1 MMDTERQITRISRL
15 LVKFLDDAL
24 SAEELGE
31 LEAWRDSS
39 EANGQLFRKLASGE
53 WDAAD
58 YRRYRAALEADGWEE
73 IRRRMRRRHL
83 RLWKRVAAYAAAVCV
98 AGVVGYGTW
107 SAFEGQTRQELPV
120 VRNEIVPG
128 TSKAVLKLAGG
139 QQVLLG
145 QEAGVDTVLLAQYGI
160 KEEGK
165 ALSYGE
171 AKAVDEYHTLEVPRG
186 GEFALTLEDSTQVW
200 VNAGSVLR
208 FPVRFGGDKR
218 EVYLEEG
225 EAYFEVTRDEQ
236 RPFRVHAAGMTV
248 HVLGTGFNISAYRQE
263 GKKAVTLAHGAVEV
277 GEGAGSV
284 VLRPNEQ
291 AVLAD
296 GAFEVRKVD
305 AGKICAWRTGTLYFD
320 AMPLGELAERLG
332 RWFNCEVFFTTE
344 SLKQL
349 TFTGAFRKYEDI
361 GYIASILE
369 AAADISIAVNG
380 KTIIIGNK

>member
-107 SAFEGQTRQELPV
+107 SAFEGHARQELPV

-165 ALSYGE
+165 ALSYGK
-171 AKAVDEYHTLEVPRG
+171 AKAVNEYHTLEVPRG
-186 GEFALTLEDSTQVW
+186 GEYTLVLEDSTQVW

-208 FPVRFGGDKR
+208 FPVRFTGAAR

-225 EAYFEVTRDEQ
+225 EAYFEVARDEQ

-248 HVLGTGFNISAYRQE
+248 NVLGTGFNVAAYAGE
-263 GKKAVTLAHGAVEV
+263 ETKSVTLAHGSVEV
-277 GEGAGSV
+277 TAGEKAV
-284 VLRPNEQ
+284 VLRPDEQ
-291 AVLAD
+291 VQA
-296 GAFEVRKVD
+296 GSGGMKVVPID
-305 AGKICAWRTGTLYFD
+305 AEKICAWRKGILYFD
-320 AMPLGELAERLG
+320 GMPLGELAERLA
-332 RWFNCEVFFTTE
+332 RWYNCEVFFTAE
-344 SLKQL
+344 EVKQL
-349 TFTGAFRKYEDI
+349 TFTGAFKKYEDI
-361 GYIASILE
+361 GYISSILE
-369 AAADISIAVNG
+369 ATADIRIEVNG
-380 KTIIIGNK
+380 KTIIIGRK